1 MCVGKQTLHHALVTL
16 EPNTGKLEMATPG
29 CQANLGP
36 TGFQQ
41 QGITAMSKRDA
52 YVAKMKLQLDE
63 LNAKMAELEAKAKE
77 AKEDA
82 RDKYN
87 EDLGKLRH
95 QSQLA
100 VAMLDEL
107 KASGEDKWE
116 AMVAETEKIRDAFVH
131 SFNYFKSQLKG

>member
-1 MCVGKQTLHHALVTL
+1 
-16 EPNTGKLEMATPG
+16 
-29 CQANLGP
+29 
-36 TGFQQ
+36 
-41 QGITAMSKRDA
+41 MSKRDA

-87 EDLGKLRH
+87 EELGKLRR
-95 QSQLA
+95 QSKLA
-100 VAMLDEL
+100 VAKLDEL

-116 AMVAETEKIRDAFVH
+116 AMVAETEKIRDAFIH
-131 SFNYFKSQLKG
+131 SFNYFKSQLKD